1 MEALELPPTTAFWDK
16 VFNVRVG
23 MGYRDNVLLSH
34 FNPEGSAFV
43 SSRLEA
49 LFWRLPVDA
58 TEFLFFVSGDDLR
71 YLSGGQ
77 VDKEQSLISQAKL
90 TRYLAHGWQGG
101 LSLDYSYQNQVID
114 VSATEADVAA
124 VQLQGHGLTI
134 RPSLKK
140 SFEKS
145 FYLELEGPATRQ
157 YLRQPLDDYWEAGP
171 RLTLGRPYG
180 QRSELALS
188 YGWTRRWYDDR
199 WQSATDGTRIPGT
212 LLEFQSHE
220 TELAWRHH
228 WDEKRRWRTVTK
240 LGFELN
246 EDNGSGYFDY
256 TRRWLS
262 QQILY
267 QASSWELSGE
277 VKVGRYDFEVQTV
290 GAADSAR
297 RSKTDVTFALRG
309 EKSLLSSLKL
319 FAQFEHE
326 RSLSNEASY
335 EYTLNTVSG
344 GVDWEF

>member
-1 MEALELPPTTAFWDK
+1 MA
-16 VFNVRVG
+16 
-23 MGYRDNVLLSH
+23 
-34 FNPEGSAFV
+34 
-43 SSRLEA
+43 
-49 LFWRLPVDA
+49 
-58 TEFLFFVSGDDLR
+58 
-71 YLSGGQ
+71 
-77 VDKEQSLISQAKL
+77 
-90 TRYLAHGWQGG
+90 
-101 LSLDYSYQNQVID
+101 
-114 VSATEADVAA
+114 
-124 VQLQGHGLTI
+124 
-134 RPSLKK
+134 
-140 SFEKS
+140 
-145 FYLELEGPATRQ
+145 GPA
-157 YLRQPLDDYWEAGP
+157 AGH
-171 RLTLGRPYG
+171 
-180 QRSELALS
+180 
-188 YGWTRRWYDDR
+188 DDR